1 MLTVIHS
8 KEEERNE
15 VLFNWLSSTGVLS
28 DQCDLNLGDLVIS
41 TKLTSA
47 SNECKSYQLNISKN
61 NEKVSSSMRESGK
74 YFFVLEMSFL
84 ICFWQFQP
92 SFECELKLI
101 G

>member
-28 DQCDLNLGDLVIS
+28 DQCELNLDDLVIS
-41 TKLTSA
+41 TKLTAA

-61 NEKVSSSMRESGK
+61 KEKVSLPTR
-74 YFFVLEMSFL
+74 
-84 ICFWQFQP
+84 
-92 SFECELKLI
+92 
-101 G
+101 

>member
-28 DQCDLNLGDLVIS
+28 DQCELNLDDLVIS
-41 TKLTSA
+41 TKLTAA

-61 NEKVSSSMRESGK
+61 NEKVSLPTRESEK
-74 YFFVLEMSFL
+74 IFL
-84 ICFWQFQP
+84 CFRDVFLYMFLTI
-92 SFECELKLI
+92 STLI
-101 G
+101 